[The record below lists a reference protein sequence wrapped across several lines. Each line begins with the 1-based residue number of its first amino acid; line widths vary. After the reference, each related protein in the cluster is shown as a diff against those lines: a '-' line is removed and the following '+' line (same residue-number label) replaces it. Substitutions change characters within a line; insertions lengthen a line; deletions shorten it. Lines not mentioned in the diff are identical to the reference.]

1 MKINENVTAL
11 TLQKK
16 ATSGKADNSGEA
28 TFSKLLDSKL
38 LPPQVAAIPEPSAV
52 APVLETT
59 PVSLEVRI
67 GGLAIAEDTMSVLD
81 AYSGALSNLAY
92 PSKELEPYISDLEER
107 ISALHDIKNQFPS
120 DDPLVSL
127 LDKVGAVTVVQIAK
141 YRRGDF
147 GV

>member
-16 ATSGKADNSGEA
+16 AFSGKADNSGEA

-38 LPPQVAAIPEPSAV
+38 LQPQVAAIPEPSAV
-52 APVLETT
+52 APVLETSSV
-59 PVSLEVRI
+59 PLAARI
-67 GGLAIAEDTMSVLD
+67 SGLAIAEDTMSVLD

-107 ISALHDIKNQFPS
+107 INALHDVKNQFPA

-127 LDKVGAVTVVQIAK
+127 LDKVGAVSVVQIAK